1 MYPFSWF
8 NESINDSVGN
18 RPNTNRSFVDL
29 RSSFNLFL
37 KAWVVVCGKNLSFV
51 THFVPTPRTQLN
63 AFRSFTDVIRYYD

>member
-29 RSSFNLFL
+29 RSSFNLFFKGMGCCL
-37 KAWVVVCGKNLSFV
+37 RKKLELRHSLRPN
-51 THFVPTPRTQLN
+51 T
-63 AFRSFTDVIRYYD
+63 